1 MASRSREVVL
11 PLSHAFMRPDLE
23 YSVQLWDPYY
33 KKDTDLLELVQR
45 RATKM
50 VKGLEHLPY
59 EEGLKELRFLS
70 LEKRRL
76 WGDLIA
82 PFSIC
87 KGGFKKDGEKLFTRA
102 RCDKRN
108 GNSFEVKEGRF

>member
-1 MASRSREVVL
+1 M
-11 PLSHAFMRPDLE
+11 
-23 YSVQLWDPYY
+23 
-33 KKDTDLLELVQR
+33 DLLESR
-45 RATKM
+45 FTKIIR
-50 VKGLEHLPY
+50 GLEHLPY

-76 WGDLIA
+76 WGDLIV
-82 PFSIC
+82 PFQYI
-87 KGGFKKDGEKLFTRA
+87 KGAFKKDGERLFTRA

>member
-1 MASRSREVVL
+1 M
-11 PLSHAFMRPDLE
+11 
-23 YSVQLWDPYY
+23 
-33 KKDTDLLELVQR
+33 DLLELVQR

-59 EEGLKELRFLS
+59 EEGLKELRFFI

-76 WGDLIA
+76 WGDLIV
-82 PFSIC
+82 PFQYI
-87 KGGFKKDGEKLFTRA
+87 KGALKKDGERLFTRA